1 MPISRRARWCRSQ
14 NNFFYRSKGR
24 KTNRINRTYRISR
37 SKSSVY
43 RVSSN
48 LDLFVKFWSCV
59 SSLAFLVQNYTNLC
73 NPASFVQRISFRKLS
88 HFKGF
93 LAKILYNSVSQKF
106 VTKAENRGNI
116 FYTKSWFWI
125 CKKNVDKK
133 PLNRNHKIC
142 WRSQAHLQRSKS
154 WKVVLFQTLKVLN
167 SCFIPN
173 LKVDNSYSY
182 NVIIGVYLNP
192 LVLAA

>member
-1 MPISRRARWCRSQ
+1 MPFSRRAGWCRSQ
-14 NNFFYRSKGR
+14 NTLFYRSEGR

-48 LDLFVKFWSCV
+48 LDLFVKFWYCV

-93 LAKILYNSVSQKF
+93 LGKILSNSVSQKF
-106 VTKAENRGNI
+106 LTKVENRGNI
-116 FYTKSWFWI
+116 FYI
-125 CKKNVDKK
+125 
-133 PLNRNHKIC
+133 L
-142 WRSQAHLQRSKS
+142 
-154 WKVVLFQTLKVLN
+154 
-167 SCFIPN
+167 
-173 LKVDNSYSY
+173 
-182 NVIIGVYLNP
+182 VYWSSF
-192 LVLAA
+192 LVLWTILELSIEFYMYFHKLSRPTPPHQVVDRKK

>member
-1 MPISRRARWCRSQ
+1 MPFSRRAGWCRSR
-14 NNFFYRSKGR
+14 NTFFYRSKGR
-24 KTNRINRTYRISR
+24 KTNIINRTYRINR

-48 LDLFVKFWSCV
+48 LDLFVKFWYCV

-93 LAKILYNSVSQKF
+93 LGKILSNSVSQKF
-106 VTKAENRGNI
+106 LTKAENRGDI

-125 CKKNVDKK
+125 CKKNVDTKL
-133 PLNRNHKIC
+133 LNRNHTIC

-154 WKVVLFQTLKVLN
+154 WKVVLFQTLKVL
-167 SCFIPN
+167 S
-173 LKVDNSYSY
+173 LE
-182 NVIIGVYLNP
+182 
-192 LVLAA
+192 

>member
-1 MPISRRARWCRSQ
+1 MPISRRARWCQSQ

-48 LDLFVKFWSCV
+48 LYLFVKFWSCV

-93 LAKILYNSVSQKF
+93 LGKILSNSVSQKF
-106 VTKAENRGNI
+106 LTKAENRGNI

-125 CKKNVDKK
+125 CKKMKIKSLWIEITKFVGD
-133 PLNRNHKIC
+133 HKHIC
-142 WRSQAHLQRSKS
+142 K
-154 WKVVLFQTLKVLN
+154 
-167 SCFIPN
+167 
-173 LKVDNSYSY
+173 
-182 NVIIGVYLNP
+182 
-192 LVLAA
+192 